1 MVLKIEIEKLLMF
14 RLSFDWKQN
23 PFGALIYVFFLR
35 SVRGDTGRE
44 AAAEVLR
51 RSGQARE
58 EETRRGGEGA
68 ASESRQVKE
77 QDRRPG
83 ERETESQS
91 KGDPKY

>member
-1 MVLKIEIEKLLMF
+1 MFLLSMLIEK
-14 RLSFDWKQN
+14 KN
-23 PFGALIYVFFLR
+23 PFGALIYIFFLR

-68 ASESRQVKE
+68 AAEGGQVQE

>member
-1 MVLKIEIEKLLMF
+1 MLIEK
-14 RLSFDWKQN
+14 KN
-23 PFGALIYVFFLR
+23 PFGALIYNFSLR
-35 SVRGDTGRE
+35 SVRGDTGCE

-68 ASESRQVKE
+68 AAEGGQVQE